1 MNISMKSF
9 FASLFFIL
17 LLPVNAQAFEELKIL
32 LKETKAPAGVVIEI
46 TSGDPLYLEKIIP
59 EVRADIALLQK
70 KFNKLPVAIVSHA
83 RESLILATKST
94 DEHKELHNQIK
105 DLSDKTNTTIHVCG
119 TYASWFNISENEFP
133 EYINVSPAGPVQVD
147 DYVELGYIHIEL

>member
-1 MNISMKSF
+1 MNISMKALF
-9 FASLFFIL
+9 TALFFIL

-46 TSGDPLYLEKIIP
+46 TSGDPLYLEEIIP
-59 EVRADIALLQK
+59 EVKADIALLRK

-83 RESLILATKST
+83 RESLILATKSKAK
-94 DEHKELHNQIK
+94 HKELHNQIK
-105 DLSDKTNTTIHVCG
+105 DLSDKTNTAIHVCG

-147 DYVELGYIHIEL
+147 DYVELGYILIEL